1 MMKAKIKDIIK
12 NLLIKEGVF
21 TGEIEDESYD
31 ELSTGV
37 DDMKDELEA
46 EKKEL
51 EAQRDATKRT
61 QGINQ
66 YEDPEIN
73 SKNKQFQAAK
83 LDGLNKKIKE
93 KEGQQKKVDDLTGS
107 IDDLRN
113 SKVKQDADEPDQEQL
128 GQLDALK

>member
-1 MMKAKIKDIIK
+1 MKAKIKDIIK

>member
-1 MMKAKIKDIIK
+1 MKAKIKDIVK